1 MDIYKKENMI
11 FHWISLILLA
21 SVTAA
26 QAQWRAGVNQMHIAY
41 LGKQERSISW
51 TSLTESE
58 PMELKYQLMVIGPQE
73 IG

>member
-1 MDIYKKENMI
+1 MI
-11 FHWISLILLA
+11 FYWISLSLLVG
-21 SVTAA
+21 VTTA

-51 TSLTESE
+51 TSLTEIE
-58 PMELKYQLMVIGPQE
+58 PMELKYQLMVIGPQV